1 MTRLL
6 TILGYGVFEKTNQI
20 YKDYLDN
27 AISLIK
33 NHEIT
38 DLIICGGFTNKNLQ
52 ISEASSIKSYLIEN
66 NINSNIF
73 LEEKS
78 ITTPQ
83 NLKFSQEI
91 ISTNSL
97 LPESIIIT
105 CDSIRAPK
113 VYYLALRYLSNSLNQ
128 KSTEE
133 EIYLTLLEQAIQKK
147 LDFTKNLE
155 LSYQK
160 LTIYGFDQGRK
171 EKEIS
176 EQIVATMEEIGGCNY
191 PSVDKYI
198 TDFKR
203 KQFEISN

>member
-1 MTRLL
+1 MSELL
-6 TILGYGVFEKTNQI
+6 IILGYGVFEKTNQI
-20 YKDYLDN
+20 YKKYLDD

-33 NHEIT
+33 NHQIT
-38 DLIICGGFTNKNLQ
+38 DLIICGGFTNKNVQ

-66 NINSNIF
+66 KVNSNIF

-78 ITTPQ
+78 ISTPQ

-91 ISTNSL
+91 ITKNSI

-128 KSTEE
+128 KSSEE
-133 EIYLTLLEQAIQKK
+133 EIYLTLLEQSIQKG
-147 LDFTKNLE
+147 LDFTKNLK
-155 LSYQK
+155 LNYQK
-160 LTIYGFDQGRK
+160 LTIYGFNQDRK

-176 EQIVATMEEIGGCNY
+176 EQIIATMEEIGGCNY
-191 PSVDKYI
+191 PAVDKYI
-198 TDFKR
+198 TEFKK
-203 KQFEISN
+203 KQFGISN